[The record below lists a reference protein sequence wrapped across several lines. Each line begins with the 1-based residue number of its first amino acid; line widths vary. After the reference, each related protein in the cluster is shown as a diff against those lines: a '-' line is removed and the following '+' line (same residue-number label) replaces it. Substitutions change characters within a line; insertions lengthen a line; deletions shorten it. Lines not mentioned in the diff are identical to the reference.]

1 MRVWTISNSA
11 SHRRLAS
18 RRTARRTSLGDISTR
33 VILLTPL
40 ALAGIASLIV
50 GVRMRFQYTLVG
62 SPAEVVAARFPEK
75 WNQQVPPVP
84 LPSVRTRN
92 IDLSASLGLLNPYP
106 TNGYS
111 HKPALSLDRELLLCD
126 VNVF

>member
-18 RRTARRTSLGDISTR
+18 RRTARRTSRGDISTR

-62 SPAEVVAARFPEK
+62 SPAEVVAARFPEE
-75 WNQQVPPVP
+75 WNRQVPPVP

-92 IDLSASLGLLNPYP
+92 IDLSGSLGLLSPYP
-106 TNGYS
+106 TSGDNL
-111 HKPALSLDRELLLCD
+111 KPTPTFDRELRLGPH
-126 VNVF
+126 